1 MTPGAYTGSAIEMP
15 GPVSAERIRQGDNQQ
30 RALHSAASRRE
41 TTTINDPDV
50 NTTPATVVLVPPEAE
65 SVASNPCR
73 GGGGEVCKT
82 TLNTNGRPTLCDCGQ
97 IVYKM
102 DPTMVEPYADGETVA

>member
-1 MTPGAYTGSAIEMP
+1 M
-15 GPVSAERIRQGDNQQ
+15 
-30 RALHSAASRRE
+30 
-41 TTTINDPDV
+41 

-82 TLNTNGRPTLCDCGQ
+82 TLHMNGRPTLCDCGQ
-97 IVYKM
+97 MLYKM
-102 DPTMVEPYADGETVA
+102 DEAMDDPYADGETVA